1 MAHGALQS
9 LDEASIRTLL
19 EELSNEARDFR
30 FEVAP
35 NPCVGAAVLKG
46 TQVIARGYHR
56 VWGEAHAE
64 VNALAAAALTG
75 TPVAELDTIVVTLE
89 PCSTS
94 GKTPAC
100 VEAILD
106 AGLSTVIVGALD
118 PDPRHKG
125 RGLQLL
131 QDAGL
136 DVVLLDGA
144 SRIEDVAPHFV
155 RWNAQGRV
163 RRPRP
168 WIIAKW
174 AQTLTGQ
181 LSPPEDVGEGR
192 WISGPEALLEVQVL
206 RSRVDAVITGVGTIL
221 ADDPRFSVRPATRT
235 AKPPL
240 RVVIDTSLRTPPD
253 AKLFH
258 LDEGE
263 LGGQVHLLCAK
274 SSVAPSRVR
283 ELEEVGAQIHHF
295 REAQKRR
302 LDLREIQTWL
312 WEQGVERALLEAGP
326 TLLKSYVDSGFVDQ
340 LRVVTG
346 DVRGGRG
353 ESLGMWL
360 SQAKLLERR
369 HGEVGQD
376 SVLEGFLESVE

>member
-35 NPCVGAAVLKG
+35 NPCVGAAVLAG
-46 TQVIARGYHR
+46 TRVVARGYHR
-56 VWGEAHAE
+56 VWGEGHAE

-75 TPVAELDTIVVTLE
+75 TPQTDLDTIVVTLE

-100 VEAILD
+100 VDAILA

-118 PDPRHKG
+118 PDPRH
-125 RGLQLL
+125 RGQGLELL
-131 QDAGL
+131 QKAGL
-136 DVVLLDGA
+136 DVVLLEGA
-144 SRIEDVAPHFV
+144 SRLQDVAPHFL
-155 RWNAQGRV
+155 RWNAKGRV

-168 WIIAKW
+168 WVIAKW

-206 RSRVDAVITGVGTIL
+206 RTRVDAVLTGVGTIL
-221 ADDPRFSVRPATRT
+221 ADNPRFSVRPASRT
-235 AKPPL
+235 ARPPL
-240 RVVIDTSLRTPPD
+240 RIVIDPSLRTPPE

-258 LDEGE
+258 QEDDE
-263 LGGQVHLLCAK
+263 LGGEVHLLCAVG
-274 SSVAPSRVR
+274 SVAPSHVR
-283 ELEEVGAQIHHF
+283 ALEEVGAKIHDI

-312 WEQGVERALLEAGP
+312 WEQGIQRVLLETGP
-326 TLLKSYVDSGFVDQ
+326 TLLKSYLESGFVDQ
-340 LRVVTG
+340 LRVITG

-360 SQAKLLERR
+360 SQAKLFERR
-369 HGEVGQD
+369 HGESGQD
-376 SVLEGFLESVE
+376 AVLEGFLECVE